1 MEENYSNL
9 NENLKNIHKL
19 MRDIKL
25 NPIENN
31 KNEFWENLVDKR
43 IDIIKIEIQNKNNV
57 IDNGFG
63 DSG

>member
-1 MEENYSNL
+1 MEENYSNV